1 MSTVM
6 GQIASVSVEIGGK
19 EITFETGKL
28 AKQADGA
35 VVMRSGDTMV
45 LATAVGRPE
54 AREGADFFPLTIDV
68 EERAYAAGKIPGGF
82 FKREGRA
89 TERATLTAR
98 MIDRPIRPLWPKG
111 FRNEVQVICTVL
123 SADLVTPHDILCING
138 ASAALMI
145 SPLPFFGPVGAV
157 RVGRIDGEFVLNPTH
172 EQNFEETSLDLI
184 VVGTKD
190 GLTMVEAGADEVPED
205 VLLEAL
211 DLAHQEIRK
220 LCEAQEDLRRQVGK
234 AKWLDQ
240 ELTAELE
247 ESQGHAVWESL
258 QAKGLREGSAIIEEL
273 EDELAPELSMDSTE
287 EDITRRM
294 QVRASLAAVLEKQRL
309 AAVEGPVREQF
320 GDDLRGLTEAEQD
333 SKELKSAKRHLLF
346 ERIVESVELP
356 FPVGPATVD
365 GEGPVVKDSVTKS
378 YVKKAAEAIYKDLV
392 RKKIAID
399 KRRPDGRGTDEIR
412 PIENE
417 VTVSPRA
424 HGSALFQRG
433 QTQILTLCTLG
444 TAKEGQR
451 IDDLSLETDRRYMH
465 HYNFPPYSVGET
477 GFMRGPKRRDIGHG
491 ALAQRALEAMI
502 PPAEDF
508 PYTIR
513 LVSETLESNG
523 SSSMGSVCGSTLALM
538 DAGVPIKAP
547 VSGIAMGLVKE
558 GDDYVIL
565 TDIQGAED
573 HLGDMDF
580 KVAGTKD
587 GITALQ
593 MDIKITGVTQE
604 IMRGALDQAK
614 QARIFILDRMLEAL
628 PEARTEL
635 APHAPRISSIQINPD
650 FIGMVIGKGGETIR
664 SLESEY
670 DVQIDIEEDG
680 TILVYATEGTKADA
694 AIAAIAALT
703 KEPEVGDTFTGKVV
717 KTTQFGAFV
726 ELKKGTD
733 GLLHVSNVGP
743 GRVAHIED
751 VMQRGD
757 IVDVL
762 VQEVDK
768 ARGRIGLKLVHKH
781 EDGRLVEPEE
791 LIERAKSAPPRPP
804 EEERPAPRRR
814 PWPQPRPAPR
824 LGSDPRGR
832 REPPPQFLAL
842 SDGRRNG
849 VAVGVADQ
857 PLAVGDRDRL
867 GAAVDAELR
876 EDPLN
881 VCCDRLLADHELGGD
896 LPLALAARE
905 QHEHLALA
913 RRQNRRRT
921 RSLVPHRAKPV
932 AWLSPQERPDA
943 IGQLLGV
950 ERLQDVVV
958 RSDQKTSDPIE
969 GFRARP
975 RHEHDRDGFAVG
987 VAQLS
992 ADLVAG
998 HPRQVDVQNH
1008 ERRSHCAR
1016 HVERVVATRRLVHG
1030 AVDSQQRF
1038 DDERAAAVVIVD
1050 DQHRAAATRSAFQL
1064 LLVVPQ
1070 VRG

>member
-1 MSTVM
+1 MSIAT
-6 GQIASVSVEIGGK
+6 GQLASVTVEIGGK
-19 EITFETGKL
+19 EITFESGKL

-35 VVMRSGDTMV
+35 VLVRSSDTMV
-45 LATAVGRPE
+45 LATAVGRTE

-68 EERAYAAGKIPGGF
+68 EEKMYAAGKIPGGF

-138 ASAALMI
+138 ASAALHI

-157 RVGRIDGEFVLNPTH
+157 RIGRIDGELVVNPTS
-172 EQNFEETSLDLI
+172 QETWEDSALDLI

-211 DLAHQEIRK
+211 ELAHDEIRK
-220 LCEAQEDLRRQVGK
+220 LCEAQEDLRRQIGK
-234 AKWLDQ
+234 PKWLDS

-247 ESQGHAVWESL
+247 GSHGHTIWERI
-258 QAKGLREGSAIIEEL
+258 QRDGLRESAAVLDEL
-273 EDELAPELSMDSTE
+273 TDELAPELSMDSTE
-287 EDITRRM
+287 EDIQRRM
-294 QVRASLAAVLEKQRL
+294 QVKASLDMLFEKQRL
-309 AAVEGPVREQF
+309 VACEGPVREQF
-320 GDDLRGLTEAEQD
+320 ENDLRALTDAEQD
-333 SKELKSAKRHLLF
+333 SKELKSAKRSLLF
-346 ERIVESVELP
+346 ERIIDGVQLP
-356 FPVGPATVD
+356 FPVGPATVEGD
-365 GEGPVVKDSVTKS
+365 GPVVKDQLTKS
-378 YVKKAAEAIYKDLV
+378 YVKKAAEAVYKDLV

-399 KRRPDGRGTDEIR
+399 KRRPDGRGAEEIR
-412 PIENE
+412 PIECE
-417 VTVSPRA
+417 VGVSPRT
-424 HGSALFQRG
+424 HGSGLFQRG
-433 QTQILTLCTLG
+433 QTQIMTLLTLG

-451 IDDLSLETDRRYMH
+451 IDDLSPETDRRYMH
-465 HYNFPPYSVGET
+465 HYNFPPFSVGET

-580 KVAGTKD
+580 KVAGTRE

-604 IMRGALDQAK
+604 IMRNALEQAK
-614 QARIFILDRMLEAL
+614 RARESILDTMLQTISEPRSEMA
-628 PEARTEL
+628 E
-635 APHAPRISSIQINPD
+635 HAPRIQSIQINPD

-664 SLESEY
+664 SLESDF

-680 TILVYATEGTKADA
+680 TILVYATEGTKGDA
-694 AIAAIAALT
+694 AISAIAALT
-703 KEPEVGDTFTGKVV
+703 KEAEVGDTYTGKVV

-751 VMQRGD
+751 VMARGD
-757 IVDVL
+757 VVDVV

-768 ARGRIGLKLVHKH
+768 ARGRIGLKLVAKH
-781 EDGRLVEPEE
+781 EDGKMVSPEE

-804 EEERPAPRRR
+804 EEDRPRRDDR
-814 PWPQPRPAPR
+814 
-824 LGSDPRGR
+824 RG
-832 REPPPQFLAL
+832 
-842 SDGRRNG
+842 G
-849 VAVGVADQ
+849 
-857 PLAVGDRDRL
+857 RDR
-867 GAAVDAELR
+867 G
-876 EDPLN
+876 P
-881 VCCDRLLADHELGGD
+881 
-896 LPLALAARE
+896 
-905 QHEHLALA
+905 
-913 RRQNRRRT
+913 RR
-921 RSLVPHRAKPV
+921 
-932 AWLSPQERPDA
+932 D
-943 IGQLLGV
+943 
-950 ERLQDVVV
+950 
-958 RSDQKTSDPIE
+958 
-969 GFRARP
+969 
-975 RHEHDRDGFAVG
+975 
-987 VAQLS
+987 
-992 ADLVAG
+992 
-998 HPRQVDVQNH
+998 
-1008 ERRSHCAR
+1008 
-1016 HVERVVATRRLVHG
+1016 
-1030 AVDSQQRF
+1030 
-1038 DDERAAAVVIVD
+1038 
-1050 DQHRAAATRSAFQL
+1050 
-1064 LLVVPQ
+1064 
-1070 VRG
+1070 